1 MECGEMRNMSSNLHR
16 IHAWVTSLL
25 IFTGLL
31 LYSQFF
37 RGTLADIR
45 IYMQDTHVF
54 LGVIFLATIL
64 VYLRVLVNHWDQLV
78 GHSNR
83 IFLTGLYVSI
93 ALAAIT
99 TGLLLFFKIDLQGI
113 IGYSTLGLHKV
124 VGVVIFSAV
133 FYHALYYLF
142 SPKMDIG
149 ELQNESPL
157 TSRRIFLRWG
167 IAIATLLGGGSMAK
181 WVISKADEGLLERPK
196 SKFNNC
202 NEMSPQP
209 MPSLGSLP
217 PIGGGYKGEFEIFKV
232 TSRIPCANSQTWQF
246 RVFGLVDSPMTLS
259 WGEFLEIPRK
269 VQISNFHCITGWN
282 VYDVTYEGIL
292 LSQLLSLAK
301 TKSDAKYV
309 KLYSAD
315 GVYTSSLSLDQAR
328 MEDVM
333 IVVLMDGKPI
343 PSDLGG
349 PARLIVPRMYG
360 YKGVKWLNAVEL
372 IQEPY
377 LGFWEERGYA
387 NDAWV
392 TRPDNNHLSD
402 D

>member
-1 MECGEMRNMSSNLHR
+1 MRNMSSNLHR

-31 LYSQFF
+31 LYSQFL
-37 RGTLADIR
+37 RGTLAGIR
-45 IYMQDTHVF
+45 IYMQDIHVF
-54 LGVIFLATIL
+54 LGMIFLATIL
-64 VYLRVLVNHWDQLV
+64 IYLHVLFNNENKLS
-78 GHSNR
+78 GHSSR
-83 IFLTGLYVSI
+83 FLLTIFYVSI
-93 ALAAIT
+93 TLAAVT
-99 TGLLLFFKIDLQGI
+99 TGLLLLLKIDLQGT

-124 VGVVIFSAV
+124 IGMVISLAV
-133 FYHALYYLF
+133 FYHAFYYLF
-142 SPKMDIG
+142 SPQIDRG
-149 ELQNESPL
+149 ELQNETPL
-157 TSRRIFLRWG
+157 TNRRIFIRWG
-167 IAIATLLGGGSMAK
+167 IAIAALLGGGSMIK
-181 WVISKADEGLLERPK
+181 WVTSKSGEELLGKPK

-202 NEMSPQP
+202 NVMLPQP
-209 MPSLGSLP
+209 TPSLGSLP

-232 TSRIPCANSQTWQF
+232 TNKIPCANSQTWQF
-246 RVFGLVDSPMTLS
+246 RVFGLVDNPMTLS

-292 LSQLLSLAK
+292 LSQLLTLAK
-301 TKSDAKYV
+301 ANLDAKYV
-309 KLYSAD
+309 KFYSAD
-315 GVYTSSLSLDQAR
+315 GVYTSSLNLEQAK
-328 MEDVM
+328 MGDVM
-333 IVVLMDGKPI
+333 VVVLMDGNPI

-349 PARLIVPRMYG
+349 PARLIVPQMYG

-372 IQEPY
+372 IREPY

-392 TRPDNNHLSD
+392 NQADSNHLSD